1 MMSNCSMN
9 LTNIMMMAM
18 YNLLNMENRQ
28 NYPGNRYLRMK
39 MTLTRVVS
47 RAVIIPLGWRKN
59 VSQVRIKT
67 KLKRKSK
74 VLTLRWTTQW

>member
-28 NYPGNRYLRMK
+28 NCPGNRYLKMK

-47 RAVIIPLGWRKN
+47 RAVIIPLEWRRN